1 MKKLFTLLV
10 LVIASIIT
18 NAQNQVLLD
27 ESWFVQSLTIN
38 GQTTEAPRE
47 PEMTIEAF
55 FSNNDML
62 NEMCCAGE
70 MALQLTYDNIQST
83 FEIISINTIIEN
95 CAEANFNNFRDLYV
109 DFFDYT
115 NDDFDYNIS
124 QENNNYFGSYLMLT
138 VTNPAG
144 NIVEFYNTPHN
155 LQLDDYIFDV
165 YNAQG
170 IWYLT
175 GMVVDGTPYPI
186 SYQDAYQTTITFSK
200 DGNFYSQICGEI
212 VSKAA
217 FTNGGN
223 GDFYILCENLT
234 FTSGNCQNPDLT
246 VIEQQYYNFLQDLAN
261 GNIATFQTY
270 IASFGNSCSEINGID
285 LYDPATNTWVFL
297 ADCVESLST
306 NSFNQQTITFYPNP
320 VSETLYITIKN
331 HDQAVNTNLYN
342 LNGKLIQTYE
352 LNASTQAIDVK
363 NLTNGVYFLVLESEN
378 GSVMTKKFVKK

>member
-138 VTNPAG
+138 VTNP
-144 NIVEFYNTPHN
+144 
-155 LQLDDYIFDV
+155 
-165 YNAQG
+165 
-170 IWYLT
+170 
-175 GMVVDGTPYPI
+175 
-186 SYQDAYQTTITFSK
+186 
-200 DGNFYSQICGEI
+200 
-212 VSKAA
+212 
-217 FTNGGN
+217 
-223 GDFYILCENLT
+223 
-234 FTSGNCQNPDLT
+234 
-246 VIEQQYYNFLQDLAN
+246 
-261 GNIATFQTY
+261 
-270 IASFGNSCSEINGID
+270 
-285 LYDPATNTWVFL
+285 
-297 ADCVESLST
+297 
-306 NSFNQQTITFYPNP
+306 
-320 VSETLYITIKN
+320 
-331 HDQAVNTNLYN
+331 
-342 LNGKLIQTYE
+342 
-352 LNASTQAIDVK
+352 
-363 NLTNGVYFLVLESEN
+363 
-378 GSVMTKKFVKK
+378 